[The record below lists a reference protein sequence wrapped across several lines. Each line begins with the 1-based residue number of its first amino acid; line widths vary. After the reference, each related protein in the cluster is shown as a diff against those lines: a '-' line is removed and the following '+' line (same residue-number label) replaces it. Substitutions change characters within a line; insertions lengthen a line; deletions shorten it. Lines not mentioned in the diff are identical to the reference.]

1 MVAHVPFQKEHC
13 PYEHF
18 SVGKPNV
25 SAEECHP
32 EEGAFATVDEDV
44 WREHMNDDGAIEDD
58 FQLRKAIFFRGLDPR
73 LRRDA
78 WPFLLQRYNFS
89 STFDEREQIR
99 NDKFL
104 EYQNIRKLREQM
116 SVEEREVFWRNVE
129 CTVEKDVVRTDRSN
143 PFYAGDDNPNIET
156 MKNILLNYAACYPE
170 LGYTQGMSDL
180 LAPVLAEM
188 QDEAEAFWCFV
199 GLMQRTI
206 FVSSPKDGDMDVNLN
221 YLRELLRV
229 MTPTFHGHLKSRHP
243 EALELL
249 FVHRWL
255 VLCFK
260 REFPEGEALQ
270 MWEACWAHYQT
281 DYFHLFL
288 SAAIVA
294 LYGQDVVQ
302 MDMGSDE
309 MLLHFSSLAG
319 HMQGDLVLRK
329 ARGLLYQF
337 RLLPRIPCT
346 LAGLCELCS
355 PGMWDSG
362 HVPVIE
368 CRGKHGGRSCPHGGQ
383 DPTPNP
389 TGGL

>member
-1 MVAHVPFQKEHC
+1 MINMS
-13 PYEHF
+13 YLDY
-18 SVGKPNV
+18 GKSSINESCGDTLNIQTQCLWSLESPQLCV
-25 SAEECHP
+25 VLVLS
-32 EEGAFATVDEDV
+32 
-44 WREHMNDDGAIEDD
+44 DGAS
-58 FQLRKAIFFRGLDPR
+58 K
-73 LRRDA
+73 
-78 WPFLLQRYNFS
+78 
-89 STFDEREQIR
+89 
-99 NDKFL
+99 
-104 EYQNIRKLREQM
+104 
-116 SVEEREVFWRNVE
+116 VF
-129 CTVEKDVVRTDRSN
+129 VV
-143 PFYAGDDNPNIET
+143 
-156 MKNILLNYAACYPE
+156 C
-170 LGYTQGMSDL
+170 Q
-180 LAPVLAEM
+180 
-188 QDEAEAFWCFV
+188 
-199 GLMQRTI
+199 
-206 FVSSPKDGDMDVNLN
+206 N

-329 ARGLLYQF
+329 VSHF
-337 RLLPRIPCT
+337 PE
-346 LAGLCELCS
+346 LAGFVREWRNTTVKSHFQNIEKELFLASACLTLLFFKLKN
-355 PGMWDSG
+355 
-362 HVPVIE
+362 I
-368 CRGKHGGRSCPHGGQ
+368 
-383 DPTPNP
+383 
-389 TGGL
+389 